1 MPRIRWD
8 LPKHVYPI
16 RDRYGNERYC
26 VRRRH
31 HKNVPMPGPETGPQ
45 LTRHDLPKIMA
56 KIYYALRHQIED
68 ALAAGTMPENEIRE
82 WIFPSAI

>member
-1 MPRIRWD
+1 MRNHISFVDSRSLLADSFRLRRWMI
-8 LPKHVYPI
+8 PASAS
-16 RDRYGNERYC
+16 
-26 VRRRH
+26 
-31 HKNVPMPGPETGPQ
+31 ETGPQ